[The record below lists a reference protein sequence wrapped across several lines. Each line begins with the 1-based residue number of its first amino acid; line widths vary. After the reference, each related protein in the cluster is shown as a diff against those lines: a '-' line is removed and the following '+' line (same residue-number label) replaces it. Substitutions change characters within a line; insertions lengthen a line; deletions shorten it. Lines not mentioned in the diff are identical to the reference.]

1 MPSELQTVLIVVA
14 AVAATLGLLFGVIP
28 KLVDRA
34 SPAETESWG
43 TEPDSPKPLPNPH
56 AAPFRPYTVPEA
68 HKITQCHAACTQG
81 NCGAKASAI
90 STLVAAGRMRPPEP
104 GRQRRAA
111 RR

>member
-1 MPSELQTVLIVVA
+1 MPSEFQTVLIVAA
-14 AVAATLGLLFGVIP
+14 AVTGTLGLLFGVIP

-34 SPAETESWG
+34 SHAETDPCG
-43 TEPDSPKPLPNPH
+43 TDPDRPKPSPNPH

-68 HKITQCHAACTQG
+68 HKITQGHAGCTQG

-104 GRQRRAA
+104 GPQRRAA
-111 RR
+111 RK

>member
-14 AVAATLGLLFGVIP
+14 AAAATLGLLFGVIP
-28 KLVDRA
+28 KLVDRD

-43 TEPDSPKPLPNPH
+43 IEPDSPRPLPHSH

-68 HKITQCHAACTQG
+68 HKITQGHARCAQG

-104 GRQRRAA
+104 GRQRWAA